1 MILVT
6 GGTGLVGAHLLLQL
20 AGGQQAVRA
29 LYRTQDTLIKTKKLF
44 AHYGK
49 SELFDTIEWAQGDI
63 IDVPS
68 LEPIFAGVTHV
79 YHCAAY
85 ISFQPSDEDRLRKI
99 NIEGTANMVNMAL
112 AFGVQKF
119 CHVSSIAALGDT
131 AQPGATID
139 EATEWNPEVRH
150 NDYAISK
157 YGAEMEVWRAQ
168 HEGLNVVMV
177 NPGLIFG
184 YGFWDQGSGAVLK
197 AVKRGQYFYTL
208 GRCGIVA
215 VQDVVNIMQ
224 LLMQGDYA
232 GQRYIIVGGNPDY
245 KQMLDAIAAGMGKKG
260 PGMYATKLLTGFA
273 WRTDWLISKLFLR
286 KRMLTRSMA
295 QSSHATEVYD
305 NTKITKATG
314 YIFADV
320 LPYLKDLAAAYK
332 AE

>member
-20 AGGQQAVRA
+20 AGGQQPIRA

-44 AHYGK
+44 AHHGK
-49 SELFDTIEWAQGDI
+49 SGLYNTIQWIPGDI

-68 LEPIFAGVTHV
+68 LEPVFIGVTHV

-85 ISFQPSDEDRLRKI
+85 ISFQPSAEDQLRKI
-99 NIEGTANMVNMAL
+99 NIEGTANMVNLAL
-112 AFGVQKF
+112 AYGVQKF
-119 CHVSSIAALGDT
+119 CHVSSIAALGDPML
-131 AQPGATID
+131 PGGTIN
-139 EATEWNPEVRH
+139 EATDWNPEVRH

-168 HEGLNVVMV
+168 QEGLNVVMV

-215 VQDVVNIMQ
+215 VQDVINIMQ
-224 LLMQGDYA
+224 LLMEGDYT
-232 GQRYIIVGGNPDY
+232 GQRYIVVGGNPDY

-260 PGMYATKLLTGFA
+260 PGMYATKLLTGFG

-295 QSSHATEVYD
+295 HSSHALEVYD
-305 NTKITKATG
+305 NSKITEATG
-314 YIFADV
+314 YAFTEV
-320 LPYLKDLAAAYK
+320 LPYLKDLAATYNAK
-332 AE
+332 

>member
-1 MILVT
+1 
-6 GGTGLVGAHLLLQL
+6 
-20 AGGQQAVRA
+20 
-29 LYRTQDTLIKTKKLF
+29 
-44 AHYGK
+44 
-49 SELFDTIEWAQGDI
+49 
-63 IDVPS
+63 
-68 LEPIFAGVTHV
+68 
-79 YHCAAY
+79 
-85 ISFQPSDEDRLRKI
+85 
-99 NIEGTANMVNMAL
+99 
-112 AFGVQKF
+112 
-119 CHVSSIAALGDT
+119 
-131 AQPGATID
+131 
-139 EATEWNPEVRH
+139 
-150 NDYAISK
+150 
-157 YGAEMEVWRAQ
+157 MEVWRAQ
-168 HEGLNVVMV
+168 QEGLNVVMV

-224 LLMQGDYA
+224 LLMRGDYT

-260 PGMYATKLLTGFA
+260 PGMHATKLLTGFA
-273 WRTDWLISKLFLR
+273 WRIDWLISKLFLR

-314 YIFADV
+314 YIFTDV